1 MMILPEK
8 KKKIPKPTKAEIER
22 CIHPPKKKQTRQK
35 RDRDL
40 IQPVSTDISKRFA
53 TNVLAL
59 AKYQN
64 ITVSHMEHECGLGT
78 GYLAQYRS
86 GQFKRGIPLDIAWKL
101 AEKVGKDLID
111 LCTNDYHNVRWETR
125 FRREE
130 TDVQRMKE
138 ELSSLQW

>member
-1 MMILPEK
+1 MILPEK
-8 KKKIPKPTKAEIER
+8 KTKKIKPPTKEEVEKY
-22 CIHPPKKKQTRQK
+22 IHPPKKKQTRKK

-40 IQPVSTDISKRFA
+40 VQPVSTDISKRFA
-53 TNVLAL
+53 VNVLAL

-111 LCTNDYHNVRWETR
+111 LCTNDYHNIRWKAR
-125 FRREE
+125 YDREMN
-130 TDVQRMKE
+130 DVEQMKR
-138 ELSSLQW
+138 ELADLQW